1 MIVLSPI
8 QSIAISPE
16 RSYDE
21 GMNDLKTLLNHL
33 PYKLAAYDAQGNF
46 LYDNDGADGS
56 FFPRE
61 PENLPDWIMSE
72 VLASPTKERSYQI
85 PTDSFDQILI
95 QTYQAAIDNEG
106 KVLGFWETIYDL
118 KQPLKTYLDNSA
130 QALVAWSD
138 TTSGASFK
146 EETDFDAKFLA
157 VINEKFT

>member
-1 MIVLSPI
+1 
-8 QSIAISPE
+8 
-16 RSYDE
+16 
-21 GMNDLKTLLNHL
+21 MNDLKTLLNHL
-33 PYKLAAYDAQGNF
+33 PYKLAAYDFTGTF

-138 TTSGASFK
+138 STSGASFK
-146 EETDFDAKFLA
+146 EKSDK
-157 VINEKFT
+157 

>member
-33 PYKLAAYDAQGNF
+33 PYKLATYDAQGNF
-46 LYDNDGADGS
+46 LYDNGGADGS
-56 FFPRE
+56 FFPR
-61 PENLPDWIMSE
+61 WIMSE

-85 PTDSFDQILI
+85 PTDSFDQVLI

-138 TTSGASFK
+138 ATSGASFK
-146 EETDFDAKFLA
+146 EETDF
-157 VINEKFT
+157 

>member
-1 MIVLSPI
+1 MIVFFSI

-33 PYKLAAYDAQGNF
+33 PYKLAAYDTQGNF
-46 LYDNDGADGS
+46 LYDNGGADGS

-130 QALVAWSD
+130 QALAAWSD

-146 EETDFDAKFLA
+146 EKADK
-157 VINEKFT
+157 

>member
-1 MIVLSPI
+1 MIVFFSI

-33 PYKLAAYDAQGNF
+33 PYKLAAYDTQGNF
-46 LYDNDGADGS
+46 LYDNGGADGS

-85 PTDSFDQILI
+85 PTDSFDQVLI

-130 QALVAWSD
+130 QALAAWSD

-146 EETDFDAKFLA
+146 EKADK
-157 VINEKFT
+157 

>member
-8 QSIAISPE
+8 QYIAISHE
-16 RSYDE
+16 RSYHE
-21 GMNDLKTLLNHL
+21 SMNDLKTLLNHL

-46 LYDNDGADGS
+46 LYDNGGADGS

-106 KVLGFWETIYDL
+106 K
-118 KQPLKTYLDNSA
+118 
-130 QALVAWSD
+130 
-138 TTSGASFK
+138 
-146 EETDFDAKFLA
+146 A
-157 VINEKFT
+157 VSYTHLTLPTKLEV

>member
-1 MIVLSPI
+1 MIVFFSI

-46 LYDNDGADGS
+46 LYDNGGADGS

-61 PENLPDWIMSE
+61 DENLPDWIMSE

-85 PTDSFDQILI
+85 PTDSFDQVLI

-130 QALVAWSD
+130 QALAAWSD

-146 EETDFDAKFLA
+146 EKADK
-157 VINEKFT
+157 

>member
-1 MIVLSPI
+1 MMPKETFSTTTVALTVVSSPV
-8 QSIAISPE
+8 S
-16 RSYDE
+16 
-21 GMNDLKTLLNHL
+21 LKICLI
-33 PYKLAAYDAQGNF
+33 G
-46 LYDNDGADGS
+46 
-56 FFPRE
+56 
-61 PENLPDWIMSE
+61 SE

-138 TTSGASFK
+138 ATSGASFK
-146 EETDFDAKFLA
+146 EETDF
-157 VINEKFT
+157 

>member
-1 MIVLSPI
+1 
-8 QSIAISPE
+8 
-16 RSYDE
+16 
-21 GMNDLKTLLNHL
+21 MNDLKILLNHL
-33 PYKLAAYDAQGNF
+33 PYKLAAYDATGNF

-61 PENLPDWIMSE
+61 PENLPDWIISE
-72 VLASPTKERSYQI
+72 VLASPTKEMSYQI

-95 QTYQAAIDNEG
+95 QTYQAAINNEG

-130 QALVAWSD
+130 QALAAWSD

-146 EETDFDAKFLA
+146 EKADK
-157 VINEKFT
+157 

>member
-1 MIVLSPI
+1 
-8 QSIAISPE
+8 
-16 RSYDE
+16 
-21 GMNDLKTLLNHL
+21 MNDLKTLLNHL

-46 LYDNDGADGS
+46 LYDNGGADGS

-106 KVLGFWETIYDL
+106 NTSLPRRQSWY
-118 KQPLKTYLDNSA
+118 
-130 QALVAWSD
+130 QAASHPPCHS
-138 TTSGASFK
+138 SGRPCQR
-146 EETDFDAKFLA
+146 L
-157 VINEKFT
+157 

>member
-1 MIVLSPI
+1 MIVMSTI
-8 QSIAISPE
+8 QYIAISPE

-33 PYKLAAYDAQGNF
+33 PYKLAAYDAKGNF
-46 LYDNDGADGS
+46 LYDNGGADGG
-56 FFPRE
+56 FFPRA

-72 VLASPTKERSYQI
+72 VLASSTKERSYQI
-85 PTDSFDQILI
+85 PTDSFDQVLI

-138 TTSGASFK
+138 ATSRASFK
-146 EETDFDAKFLA
+146 EETDF
-157 VINEKFT
+157 

>member
-8 QSIAISPE
+8 QYTAISHE
-16 RSYDE
+16 RSYHE
-21 GMNDLKTLLNHL
+21 SMNDLKTLLNHL

-46 LYDNDGADGS
+46 LYDNGGADGS

-61 PENLPDWIMSE
+61 DENLPDWIMSE

-85 PTDSFDQILI
+85 PTDSFDQVLI
-95 QTYQAAIDNEG
+95 QTYQAAIDQEG
-106 KVLGFWETIYDL
+106 KVLGFWETVYDL

-138 TTSGASFK
+138 ATSGASFK
-146 EETDFDAKFLA
+146 EETDF
-157 VINEKFT
+157 